1 MKKVLFDIYCR
12 SNGMVTL
19 ICYLVL
25 PVMFAS
31 GQNEEIKKAIY
42 LIEVDQTA
50 GAIDLL
56 NKTVT
61 VNPSASVVQYY
72 LGEAQLKNGQRDLA
86 AASFEKGISADPDE
100 PLNYVGRG
108 HLSILEDN
116 VQKAQMDFD
125 KALGMTKSKN
135 PDVLNA
141 IAEAYL
147 GDSRLADKA
156 ISLLTK
162 SKSLDAQN
170 SETLV
175 LLGDAYLAQNNGGL
189 AVSNYEKA
197 SALNPKIAKPLYKI
211 GLVYLRSR
219 NFDGAQEAFNKA
231 IQIDPGY
238 TLAYKELGELYY
250 QRKDGANA
258 VKAYQKYLSLT
269 DKPETGKLQLAFFL
283 VMAKD
288 FSKANELFEV
298 LVQKADV
305 SPTTLRFYALSLF
318 EDGRYEQS
326 REIFDRYLSAAN
338 GTVDANDHLTY
349 AKVLLKQNEDSLA
362 VDQLKKSLAL
372 QDDQPDV
379 VRTLAETLYKT
390 KKFSEAIQAYTKLK
404 SLTSKPTSQDVYTLG
419 RAYYFN
425 NQYDSAD
432 STFVT
437 LIAMQP
443 NMTVGYLWEARTKA
457 NLDPESEKGLAQPY
471 YTKLIEIAMTS
482 PEKYKSDLVEAYSY
496 LGFYHLLKQE
506 LVVSKSYWKK
516 VLELNPE
523 DARAKEALKAIN

>member
-1 MKKVLFDIYCR
+1 MKKILFDIYCR
-12 SNGMVTL
+12 SKGLGAL
-19 ICYLVL
+19 ICCFVL
-25 PVMFAS
+25 PVMISS
-31 GQNEEIKKAIY
+31 GQSEEIKKCIY
-42 LIEVDQTA
+42 LIEVDQTV

-56 NKTVT
+56 NKTVKAY
-61 VNPSASVVQYY
+61 PSASFVRYH
-72 LGEAQLKNGQRDLA
+72 LGEAQIKTGQRDLA
-86 AASFEKGISADPDE
+86 TASFNNGILLDADE

-108 HLSILEDN
+108 HVSILEDN
-116 VQKAQMDFD
+116 LHKAQMDFD
-125 KALGMTKSKN
+125 KALSMTKSKN
-135 PDVLNA
+135 VAVLNA

-162 SKSLDAQN
+162 SKSLDAKN
-170 SETLV
+170 PETLL

-197 SALNPKIAKPLYKI
+197 SALNSKVAKPFYKI

-219 NFDGAQEAFNKA
+219 NFDGAQEAFSKA
-231 IQIDPGY
+231 IEIDPAY

-250 QRKDGANA
+250 QRKDGADA

-269 DKPETGKLQLAFFL
+269 DKPETGKLQLAFFF

-288 FSKANELFEV
+288 FSRANDLFEA

-318 EDGRYEQS
+318 EDGKHEQS

-338 GTVDANDHLTY
+338 GTADANDHLIY

-362 VDQLKKSLAL
+362 VDQLKKSLVL
-372 QDDQPDV
+372 KGDQPDA
-379 VRTLAETLYKT
+379 VRTLAETLYRT
-390 KKFSEAIQAYTKLK
+390 KKFTESIQAYIKLK
-404 SLTSKPTSQDVYTLG
+404 GITPRPTSQDVYTLG
-419 RAYYFN
+419 RAFYFN
-425 NQYDSAD
+425 NQFESAD
-432 STFVT
+432 STFEK
-437 LIAMQP
+437 LISMQP
-443 NMTVGYLWEARTKA
+443 DMTVGYLWEARTKS

-471 YTKLIEIAMTS
+471 YTKLIEIAHTD
-482 PEKYKSDLVEAYSY
+482 PEKSKGYLVEAYSY
-496 LGFYHLLKQE
+496 LGYYHLLKQE
-506 LVVSKSYWKK
+506 LVASKAYWKK